1 MATLP
6 SIPAVEIPK
15 LSYRTARHFELREA
29 SFSKEEDIAI
39 NKWVYAQIE
48 TKKKQLE
55 ILHTK
60 KVPEWRRIAEGKPRE
75 ENKSWPFPN
84 CSNLVHQLVGEACD
98 DLAARVMGL
107 LYATSP
113 LVYFRYFTKPA
124 NEDEAHHNSEKSRVL
139 EQFIDYA
146 GYEPQEL
153 DLYPTENKWFID
165 SAKLARAWVVV
176 RPEEKVEAVYIGY
189 DEVKKAK
196 DFQDETLY
204 EGPKVDN
211 LRYEDV
217 LFDPNCPKFE
227 DSDLIARRL
236 TLSKRQLQERVF
248 KGIYRRVD
256 VEKILGK
263 PDRYGPTEVKKREN
277 QKKGITSTEERIL
290 AEWDVYECYFYWYH
304 GKKKYRLICWY
315 HWATKNMLN
324 QVFNFIPDNQIP
336 IVETQL
342 SVDGMGMAEMGK
354 DAQEEVSTAKNQRN
368 DAITWGI
375 LGVNRISPQNRNID
389 KNFQLFPGAT
399 APFGKDEFE
408 HFNVADGT
416 IAGLSLQNEQA
427 MISQARER
435 FGVGPAVAGMGAGQ
449 ADKKGKFGS
458 MGTLAVMQDSNTRVA
473 HRLSGFRHSHVKLV
487 GLVTDMYG
495 AMGLGR
501 KGSLFGLDDKLLE
514 EALSDYLERKVR
526 IPIRAATGSAN
537 KEVSKQNE
545 LLLNQ
550 AITMY
555 VKETSAQIQAVQ
567 NQGIPEHYKKWLIG
581 TIKAKTRL
589 MQQIIR
595 DFQLSDQPEEYIP
608 NVEFPP
614 EEKKNAEAQP
624 PAKPQLDPRIIQ
636 MANAVQRPGGG
647 GPPVPG
653 GGMEA
658 PGGGLPS
665 QNGRPPV

>member
-1 MATLP
+1 MAAIPQLP
-6 SIPAVEIPK
+6 AEETPK
-15 LSYRTARHFELREA
+15 LSYRTARRFELREA
-29 SFSKEEDIAI
+29 SFSPEEDEAI
-39 NKWVYAQIE
+39 NKWVHSQVE

-75 ENKSWPFPN
+75 EKKSWPFPN
-84 CSNLVHQLVGEACD
+84 CSNLVHQLVGESCD

-113 LVYFRYFTKPA
+113 LVYFRYFTKAA
-124 NEDEAHHNSEKSRVL
+124 NEQEAHHNSEKSRVL

-146 GYEPQEL
+146 GYEPCEL
-153 DLYPTENKWFID
+153 DLYPIENKWFMD
-165 SAKLARAWVVV
+165 SAKLAKAWVVV
-176 RPEEKVEAVYIGY
+176 RPEEKIEAVYIGY
-189 DEVKKAK
+189 DEAKKAK

-211 LRYEDV
+211 LRYEQV
-217 LFDPNCPKFE
+217 LYDPNCPRFE
-227 DSDLIARRL
+227 DSDLIARVI
-236 TLSKRQLQERVF
+236 TLSKRDLQERVF
-248 KGIYRRVD
+248 KGFYRKED

-263 PDRYGPTEVKKREN
+263 PDRYGPPEVKKREN

-290 AEWDVYECYFYWYH
+290 AEWDVHECYFYWYH
-304 GKKKYRLICWY
+304 SKKKYRLICWY
-315 HWATKNMLN
+315 HWETKTMLN

-336 IVETQL
+336 IIETQL

-399 APFGKDEFE
+399 VPFREDEFE
-408 HFNVADGT
+408 HYNVAD
-416 IAGLSLQNEQA
+416 AAMSGLSLQNEQA
-427 MISQARER
+427 MIAQARER
-435 FGVGPAVAGMGAGQ
+435 FGVGPAVAGMGAGS

-473 HRLSGFRHSHVKLV
+473 HRLSGFRHSHVKLI

-537 KEVSKQNE
+537 KEVTKQNE

-550 AITMY
+550 AIMMY
-555 VKETSAQIQAVQ
+555 TKETSQMIQAIE
-567 NQGIPEHYKKWLIG
+567 NQGIPPHYKKWMIS
-581 TIKAKTRL
+581 IVKAKTRL

-608 NVEFPP
+608 NVDFP
-614 EEKKNAEAQP
+614 EEQNVQAAQGGARP
-624 PAKPQLDPRIIQ
+624 PADRLIQ
-636 MANAVQRPGGG
+636 MAGAIPRPGSG
-647 GPPVPG
+647 GPAVPG
-653 GGMEA
+653 ASMVEA
-658 PGGGLPS
+658 GGGLPG
-665 QNGRPPV
+665 QGGGPAA